1 MGVKAGTD
9 RAVQAYSGPS
19 SFATD
24 LKVHMS
30 TTLSTAS
37 LPVFIQFLGNLRH
50 LLTKAQADV
59 AARGYDEQALV
70 QYRLSPDMLPF
81 KNQIFI
87 ACDAAKL
94 CAARITGLDAPKYD
108 NVENTLA
115 ELITRVDN
123 TVAWLQTV
131 PAGALDGL
139 EAKVITFP
147 VGKTGSRTMTAEAY
161 VKTWALPNLFFHITT
176 AYNILRHNGVAIG
189 KVDFLAGAAA

>member
-1 MGVKAGTD
+1 MPI
-9 RAVQAYSGPS
+9 S
-19 SFATD
+19 
-24 LKVHMS
+24 
-30 TTLSTAS
+30 LSTAS
-37 LPVFIQFLGNLRH
+37 LPVFAKFLGNLRH
-50 LLTKAQADV
+50 ILSKAQADV

-81 KNQIFI
+81 KTQICI

-108 NVENTLA
+108 NTENTLA

-123 TVAWLQTV
+123 TLAWLKTV

-139 EAKVITFP
+139 EAKEVSFP
-147 VGKTGSRTMTAEAY
+147 VGKTGTRTMSAEDY

-176 AYNILRHNGVAIG
+176 AYAILRHNGVALG
-189 KVDFLAGAAA
+189 KTDFLAGAAA